1 MEGKKSLHVKAVHSL
16 EQEGDWMHKALACTE
31 ALMPLIQSCVY
42 RKFMRTV
49 IFSLSF
55 HWFIPGAT
63 GLSAL
68 CLPIGSSVLCSGRCP
83 ALLSSPSDTGCWV
96 AMGQV
101 RHAEGL
107 HLGWKVCREGSVSVR
122 KRCAPWDGTSFAGFL
137 VCTAHC
143 TRNSGV
149 QAGRLS

>member
-31 ALMPLIQSCVY
+31 ALMPLIQSRVY

-63 GLSAL
+63 GFSAL
-68 CLPIGSSVLCSGRCP
+68 CLPIGSSILCSGRCP
-83 ALLSSPSDTGCWV
+83 VLLSSPSEWHRLLSGDGS
-96 AMGQV
+96 GQAC
-101 RHAEGL
+101 RRIASWLKGMQRGL
-107 HLGWKVCREGSVSVR
+107 CECKEEVCSLGWNKLC
-122 KRCAPWDGTSFAGFL
+122 W
-137 VCTAHC
+137 
-143 TRNSGV
+143 
-149 QAGRLS
+149 LSRVYRSLH